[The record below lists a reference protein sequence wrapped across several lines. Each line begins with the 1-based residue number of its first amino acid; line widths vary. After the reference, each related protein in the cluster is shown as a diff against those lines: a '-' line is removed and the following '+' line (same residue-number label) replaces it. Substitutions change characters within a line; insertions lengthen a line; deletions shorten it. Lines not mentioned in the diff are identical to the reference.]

1 METNIIWTDGFRV
14 TYRRDG
20 RYQLYG
26 DIPGRD
32 VSLTINNACRGST
45 LACIVAGFEVR
56 GWFNDI
62 KTTLELKVNP
72 GELIFLL
79 LDHFL
84 WVPRDKNFLFDTFFP
99 LVEKEKFPMILFSNN
114 SSTEYLVFV

>member
-1 METNIIWTDGFRV
+1 M
-14 TYRRDG
+14 
-20 RYQLYG
+20 
-26 DIPGRD
+26 
-32 VSLTINNACRGST
+32 SLTINNAAVSDTGLYCCR
-45 LACIVAGFEVR
+45 IEVR

-84 WVPRDKNFLFDTFFP
+84 WVPRDKNFLFDTFFS
-99 LVEKEKFPMILFSNN
+99 FSRERKV
-114 SSTEYLVFV
+114 SYDLVF